1 MNAPAATPT
10 PTTAPTTTPTT
21 AHAAATAL
29 ATTTAPRSPRP
40 APGAARAWLLAA
52 RPQTL
57 PAALAPVVVGTA
69 CAHAAGGARALPAVA
84 AAAGALLLQIAANF
98 ANDVFDFENG
108 ADREDRLGPPR
119 AVQTGLISPR
129 QMRRALAVTLAAA
142 LAIGVY
148 LTAVAGWPIIALGL
162 LSMAGAVAYTGGP
175 YPLGY
180 HGLGDVMVLGF
191 FGFAAVGGTAFVQ
204 VGALP
209 PLALLAAVPVG
220 ALATA
225 ILVVNNL
232 RDRTTDA
239 ATGKRTLAVRLG
251 ARGARAEYALLLG
264 AAYAVPIALAADRAR
279 PLLLLPLATV
289 PWAAVLVRRLGRADG
304 AALNPLL
311 PRTARLLLVTSL
323 LWAAAIGIAG

>member
-1 MNAPAATPT
+1 MNPPAATS
-10 PTTAPTTTPTT
+10 TT
-21 AHAAATAL
+21 AHAAPS
-29 ATTTAPRSPRP
+29 APGTPHLV
-40 APGAARAWLLAA
+40 PGAARAWLLAA

-57 PAALAPVVVGTA
+57 PAALAPVAVGTA
-69 CAHAAGGARALPAVA
+69 CAHAAGGARALPALA

-129 QMRRALAVTLAAA
+129 QMRRALALTLAAA

-148 LTAVAGWPIIALGL
+148 LTAVAGWPIVVLGL
-162 LSMAGAVAYTGGP
+162 VSMAGAVAYTGGP

-191 FGFAAVGGTAFVQ
+191 FGFAAVCGTAYVQ
-204 VGALP
+204 LGTVP
-209 PLALLAAVPVG
+209 PLALLAAIPVG

-232 RDRTTDA
+232 RDRQTDA

-251 ARGARAEYALLLG
+251 PASARAEYALLLA
-264 AAYAVPIALAADRAR
+264 AAYAVPIALAIDRAR

-289 PWAAVLVRRLGRADG
+289 PWAALLFRRLTRTDG

-311 PRTARLLLVTSL
+311 PATARLLLVTSL
-323 LWAAAIGIAG
+323 LLAAAVGIAG